1 MLKHVMFALSVG
13 FGVVALSQ
21 GWVGPAG
28 AHASLHA
35 AAQAAQA
42 PHDHAAAPA
51 SPAGQSSQ
59 PGMNGMHQKMM
70 ADMKAADEKLSALLA
85 TMNTAQGDAKVTAI
99 AQVVNELVLQQK
111 AMHEHM
117 GMMEM
122 MMGGGGM
129 MKK

>member
-1 MLKHVMFALSVG
+1 MLKNVVFAVSVG

-21 GWVGPAG
+21 GWV
-28 AHASLHA
+28 
-35 AAQAAQA
+35 AAQA

-51 SPAGQSSQ
+51 SPAGQAAQ
-59 PGMNGMHQKMM
+59 PGMAGMHQKMM
-70 ADMKAADEKLSALLA
+70 ADMKAADEKLAALVA
-85 TMNTAQGDAKVTAI
+85 TMNTAKGEAKVAAL
-99 AQVVNELVLQQK
+99 AQVVSELVVQQK

-122 MMGGGGM
+122 MMGGGM